1 MWSSSNKNV
10 VATSGAVSR
19 QSIDTSVTLTA
30 TLSKGSVS
38 NSKSFTVVVKGTIDQ
53 DLLAV
58 NNAKSALID
67 TLVLNG
73 NAAKDKVISNLNLPT
88 SLTGYSG
95 VSISW
100 ATSNSAVV
108 NTNGEITRSTSADG
122 TATLT
127 ATLSKSG
134 KSTTKTFALTVKKKV
149 LPVVAT
155 NVAEK
160 KVEISQGQDEI
171 VIDSTNIANIK
182 IIEIPQNVDEEE
194 EIVINLE
201 ALVNNVTKAITL
213 APTQSM
219 TLTRTKA
226 DATEIKAEIPQGTK
240 IQGSSNW
247 NGLITAPT
255 VKPVSEVVVSAGTTE
270 TVIEVGFKGGK
281 ITFDKATKLTVPGQ
295 AGKRSGYVDE
305 DGEFHVIIEC
315 TVAQVANPDSLP
327 AEGECSTTSGSDVII
342 WTKHFTQFVTFT
354 PSTEVCDGVDND
366 LDGSV
371 DEGVKTT
378 FYADSDGDGFG
389 NANAQTLACSVPSGF
404 VTSSSDCSDNN
415 VNIKPGA
422 TEICDA
428 VDNDCDGQIDE
439 GSVCAGLEQCNN
451 IDDDFDGQIDDGL
464 NRVQSCGVGV
474 CLRTAN
480 QVCTLG
486 NWGPSCVPGTSTSEV
501 ANDGI
506 DNDCDGSIDEG
517 ISTTSPSGDL
527 QTYYYDYDGDGVGE
541 QHLTKQATSK
551 PSNYVMSFGD
561 CRPADFTIY
570 PGATELC
577 NGVDNDCDNVADQNE
592 GITQDCYEFTN
603 TAFPNAISGVGQ
615 CSMGHQVCT
624 GSSFSDQCLGDVGAS
639 SEACDG
645 IDNDCD
651 GQTDENFDLDGDGRT
666 SCGTRTDG
674 TDTVTGGVSDGSY
687 DCNENNANIY
697 AGASEQ
703 CNNVDEDCNGVKDD
717 IAAKDLELADKQG
730 GVCLG
735 ATQVCVNGEWEEPD
749 YTEINNYEANELT
762 CDGLNNDCDNN
773 TDEGSSNYD
782 GDTLADCVD
791 PDVDGDGICKLGS
804 FSSPMI
810 GTNDN
815 CPWHYNPSQTD
826 TNGDGIGD
834 ACDTKNIF
842 DSDNDS
848 ILDNVDKCITISN
861 ANQSDSD
868 KDGIG
873 DACDLCP
880 DDAEN
885 DVDGDGFC
893 KGSRF
898 IAPMIGKNDTCS
910 NKYNPYQSDCD
921 NDTIGDACDDNNNLA
936 ICTRAINVDNK
947 GYLDTDSDTIYD
959 HLDNCIIVSNPSQ
972 LDSDNDTI
980 GDACDLPNIPPT
992 LNSDSDFILNDGD
1005 NSGNTTDN
1013 RCTGGNKINCD
1024 DNCPTKYN
1032 PDQADIDHDR
1042 IGDAC
1047 DNYNAFDYDG
1057 DDATYYYYSYAHYFD
1072 NCIEM
1077 PNQGQ
1082 EDYDSDEVGDACDP
1096 CFSDPSN
1103 DVDGDRVCVG
1113 DGFKSPMIRDFDNC
1127 PMIYNLDQ
1135 NDCDNDFVGDACDQ
1149 DSYCAQK
1156 NDTDNDGISDYADNC
1171 VDVYNPIQEDYS
1183 PYESFG
1189 VRQGVQTS
1197 GHLMSLDARFSDE
1210 DTTPYWTY
1218 SRNPAHTARVAG
1230 LFAKASYLLK
1240 NIDQTALCGTPTCKS
1255 DELKERAI
1263 NAFNYSYSNGVVG
1276 TYNGEV
1282 EDGDSLYFFAAG
1294 ELYRLT
1300 NDSYYRNIFEAHW
1313 NTSESYNQGPTFDP
1327 YFTFAYAL
1335 ASDNQTILNQ
1345 IFNRYDTLDNSV
1357 FGAANKKY
1365 TDGQVIRMELNHAH
1379 RNPRGAGQR
1388 GGWGAESNVG

>member
-1 MWSSSNKNV
+1 MTSDSIKGSNSDLNNILTDLNLSILGNENIKIVWSSSNKNV

-58 NNAKSALID
+58 NNAKSALTDI
-67 TLVLNG
+67 LVLNG
-73 NAAKDKVISNLNLPT
+73 NAAKDKVVSSLNLPT

-791 PDVDGDGICKLGS
+791 PDVDGDGIL
-804 FSSPMI
+804 
-810 GTNDN
+810 DN
-815 CPWHYNPSQTD
+815 TD
-826 TNGDGIGD
+826 FVFGD
-834 ACDTKNIF
+834 A
-842 DSDNDS
+842 
-848 ILDNVDKCITISN
+848 
-861 ANQSDSD
+861 SDSD
-868 KDGIG
+868 
-873 DACDLCP
+873 
-880 DDAEN
+880 
-885 DVDGDGFC
+885 
-893 KGSRF
+893 
-898 IAPMIGKNDTCS
+898 S
-910 NKYNPYQSDCD
+910 NVPY
-921 NDTIGDACDDNNNLA
+921 
-936 ICTRAINVDNK
+936 
-947 GYLDTDSDTIYD
+947 
-959 HLDNCIIVSNPSQ
+959 
-972 LDSDNDTI
+972 
-980 GDACDLPNIPPT
+980 
-992 LNSDSDFILNDGD
+992 
-1005 NSGNTTDN
+1005 
-1013 RCTGGNKINCD
+1013 
-1024 DNCPTKYN
+1024 
-1032 PDQADIDHDR
+1032 
-1042 IGDAC
+1042 
-1047 DNYNAFDYDG
+1047 
-1057 DDATYYYYSYAHYFD
+1057 
-1072 NCIEM
+1072 
-1077 PNQGQ
+1077 
-1082 EDYDSDEVGDACDP
+1082 
-1096 CFSDPSN
+1096 
-1103 DVDGDRVCVG
+1103 
-1113 DGFKSPMIRDFDNC
+1113 
-1127 PMIYNLDQ
+1127 
-1135 NDCDNDFVGDACDQ
+1135 
-1149 DSYCAQK
+1149 
-1156 NDTDNDGISDYADNC
+1156 
-1171 VDVYNPIQEDYS
+1171 
-1183 PYESFG
+1183 
-1189 VRQGVQTS
+1189 
-1197 GHLMSLDARFSDE
+1197 SLV
-1210 DTTPYWTY
+1210 
-1218 SRNPAHTARVAG
+1218 VAG
-1230 LFAKASYLLK
+1230 TPFNGEGVNAGRYLLK
-1240 NIDQTALCGTPTCKS
+1240 LVGDDGKDLAWISYLFDSANVFDFRDVVLKYFKGGSNEGSALIISGINAPDSVRKAYLLKKLPTSTGLVCIKTSDIREASQIS
-1255 DELKERAI
+1255 DECNQADEILISCTGRW
-1263 NAFNYSYSNGVVG
+1263 
-1276 TYNGEV
+1276 YNGFGCEPRVKDGEDIYIVHGMNYYGVKEV
-1282 EDGDSLYFFAAG
+1282 SVIQSDFTRDGKIDYDDFFLFADSFGASRGQQLF
-1294 ELYRLT
+1294 L
-1300 NDSYYRNIFEAHW
+1300 
-1313 NTSESYNQGPTFDP
+1313 PMFDLD
-1327 YFTFAYAL
+1327 Y
-1335 ASDNQTILNQ
+1335 DNQID
-1345 IFNRYDTLDNSV
+1345 FDD
-1357 FGAANKKY
+1357 FFK
-1365 TDGQVIRMELNHAH
+1365 
-1379 RNPRGAGQR
+1379 
-1388 GGWGAESNVG
+1388 